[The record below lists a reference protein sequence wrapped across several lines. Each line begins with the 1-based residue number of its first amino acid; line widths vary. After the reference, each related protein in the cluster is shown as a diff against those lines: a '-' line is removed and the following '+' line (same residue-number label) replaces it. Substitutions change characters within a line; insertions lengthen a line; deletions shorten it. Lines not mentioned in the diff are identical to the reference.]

1 MKTSLII
8 IFLSICLTV
17 FAYARDSYLHIKVS
31 DDIEIIKLSDHVFV
45 HVSYAQ
51 MGNYGRIPSNGMIFV
66 VGREAL
72 LFDTP
77 VTDSLTKDLLN
88 WLTDS
93 LKVRI
98 VGFVPNHWHDDCM
111 GGLNYIHK
119 IGIPSYANERT
130 RAIAESKNLP
140 IPQKGFIDSLI
151 LHLGDRIVVCKYYGP
166 AHTVDNI
173 VTWIPSEQILFG
185 GCMVKEMKSTSL
197 GNIADAD
204 LAAWPETI
212 RRVIAAYPSA
222 RVVIPGHGSIG
233 GTELLTH
240 TLELLMKTK

>member
-1 MKTSLII
+1 MKTSLTI
-8 IFLSICLTV
+8 IFLSVCLTV

-31 DDIEIIKLSDHVFV
+31 DDIELIKISDHVFA
-45 HVSYAQ
+45 HVSYAL

-77 VTDSLTKDLLN
+77 VTDSLTKDLVN
-88 WLTDS
+88 WIRDS

-98 VGFVPNHWHDDCM
+98 VGFVPNHWHVDCM
-111 GGLNYIHK
+111 GGLKYIQS
-119 IGIPSYANERT
+119 IGIPSYANEKT

-140 IPQKGFIDSLI
+140 IPQKGFTDSLI
-151 LHLGDRIVVCKYYGP
+151 LHLGDRIAVCKYYGP
-166 AHTVDNI
+166 AHTADNI
-173 VTWIPSEQILFG
+173 VTWIPSEQVLFG
-185 GCMVKEMKSTSL
+185 GCMVKEMKSKNM
-197 GNIADAD
+197 GNIEDAD
-204 LAAWPETI
+204 HVAWPETI

-222 RVVIPGHGSIG
+222 RVVIPGHGSVG

-240 TLELLMKTK
+240 TLELLTKTK